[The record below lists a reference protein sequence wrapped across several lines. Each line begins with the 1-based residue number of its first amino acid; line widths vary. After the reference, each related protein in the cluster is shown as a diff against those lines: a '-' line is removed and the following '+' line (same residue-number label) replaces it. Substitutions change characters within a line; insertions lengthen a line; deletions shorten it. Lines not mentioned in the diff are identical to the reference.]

1 MLGFSLCANVGTL
14 FSETLMSMIIC
25 ASEEWIAIIKEEKL
39 RTWMLEVGWDLPE
52 GDPMYILINE
62 EENED
67 E

>member
-1 MLGFSLCANVGTL
+1 
-14 FSETLMSMIIC
+14 MSMIIC